1 MVGILFLVLLRFWD
15 RGANWISLAGFVHVW
30 GATDLG
36 GGGMTIHFFLYKKT
50 SYKKPGRTSLNI
62 KKSSK
67 KQARLKYR
75 NAQEIRNFSG

>member
-36 GGGMTIHFFLYKKT
+36 GGGMTITFFLYKKT
-50 SYKKPGRTSLNI
+50 SYKKVSLEN
-62 KKSSK
+62 
-67 KQARLKYR
+67 
-75 NAQEIRNFSG
+75 